1 MGGRREAQNILSKE
15 GTYMERKWNQIRSNE
30 GFTLVELM
38 VVVAIIGILATLAV
52 PQYKKFQ
59 AKSRQSEAR
68 LSLGG
73 AYTIEQS
80 FAAENAS
87 YTSCLGQAGY
97 NRDGVRF
104 YYNVGFGKSG
114 QGQAGC
120 GPNGQLNCYFTG
132 WEFDPGSQ
140 TYADQGNS
148 KCDDSQANMGIFL
161 ATAAENSQKL
171 PNGDAGKAADMLE
184 AQTKDGG
191 NAKTNIS
198 QQTFIIGAS
207 GSILTAAGTV
217 ALTNEYDGWTIDQN
231 KQLKNTQSGL
241 F

>member
-1 MGGRREAQNILSKE
+1 
-15 GTYMERKWNQIRSNE
+15 MERLKNMTRD

-80 FAAENAS
+80 FAAENSS
-87 YTSCLGQAGY
+87 YTQCLGQAGY

-104 YYNVGFGKSG
+104 YYNVGFHLN
-114 QGQAGC
+114 AAANAC
-120 GPNGQLNCYFTG
+120 GPTGALSCLFTN
-132 WEFDPGSQ
+132 WQYNPATQ
-140 TYADQGNS
+140 TYAADAAAGCTVSTN
-148 KCDDSQANMGIFL
+148 NMDIFR
-161 ATAAENSQKL
+161 ATAAENSAL
-171 PNGDAGKAADMLE
+171 ISANAAGAQGMLNLVNN
-184 AQTKDGG
+184 AGG
-191 NAKTNIS
+191 NATTLVT
-198 QQTFIIGAS
+198 QQTFTIGAA
-207 GSILTAAGTV
+207 GSILTAGGNV
-217 ALTNEYDGWTIDQN
+217 ALTNGYDGWTIDQN
-231 KQLKNTQSGL
+231 KQLRNTQSGL

>member
-1 MGGRREAQNILSKE
+1 
-15 GTYMERKWNQIRSNE
+15 MERKWTQMRGNE

-80 FAAENAS
+80 FAAENSS
-87 YTSCLGQAGY
+87 YTQCLGQAGY

-104 YYNVGFGKSG
+104 YYSVGFHADS
-114 QGQAGC
+114 ANLC
-120 GPNGQLNCYFTG
+120 GPSGTLACNQTQ
-132 WEFDPGSQ
+132 WSFDPATQQYSN
-140 TYADQGNS
+140 D
-148 KCDDSQANMGIFL
+148 
-161 ATAAENSQKL
+161 ATAACAVAGDNMSIFRATAGEN
-171 PNGDAGKAADMLE
+171 AALVPADVATARTRLS
-184 AQTKDGG
+184 ANTTVAG
-191 NAKTNIS
+191 NASGTVT
-198 QQTFIIGAS
+198 QQTFIIGAA
-207 GSILTAAGTV
+207 GSILTAGGGF
-217 ALTNEYDGWTIDQN
+217 ALTNGVDAWTIDQN
-231 KQLKNTQSGL
+231 KQLKNTKSGL

>member
-1 MGGRREAQNILSKE
+1 
-15 GTYMERKWNQIRSNE
+15 MERKMNVKNNA

-68 LSLGG
+68 LSVGG

-80 FAAENAS
+80 FAAENSS
-87 YTSCLGQAGY
+87 YTTCLGQAGY

-104 YYNVGFGKSG
+104 YYNVGF
-114 QGQAGC
+114 AGGAVGHQNC
-120 GPNGQLNCYFTG
+120 GPDGKLACNYTS
-132 WEFDPGSQ
+132 WTYDPDKQ
-140 TYADQGNS
+140 TYSPDPNTI
-148 KCDDSQANMGIFL
+148 CDEKAQNMGVFL
-161 ATAAENSQKL
+161 ATAGEDGALVPKAGDPGTAMARIEKPKL
-171 PNGDAGKAADMLE
+171 
-184 AQTKDGG
+184 DGG
-191 NAKTNIS
+191 NAATDVS
-198 QQTFIIGAS
+198 QQTFIIGAA
-207 GSILTAAGTV
+207 GSILTAGAG
-217 ALTNEYDGWTIDQN
+217 LTLINAFDGWTIDQN

>member
-1 MGGRREAQNILSKE
+1 MERMLSKKLSQ
-15 GTYMERKWNQIRSNE
+15 MRNAE

-87 YTSCLGQAGY
+87 YTLCLGQAGY

-104 YYNVGFGKSG
+104 YYSVGFSEAAIGADKV
-114 QGQAGC
+114 C
-120 GPNGQLNCYFTG
+120 GPNGGLECNNTSWQFLP
-132 WEFDPGSQ
+132 DSQ
-140 TYADQGNS
+140 TYQADTNTSCEPGKQ
-148 KCDDSQANMGIFL
+148 NMGVFM
-161 ATAAENSQKL
+161 ATAGENGKL
-171 PNGDAGKAADMLE
+171 VPTEVAKAISFMEGAG
-184 AQTKDGG
+184 KDGG
-191 NAKTNIS
+191 NAKGAIS
-198 QQTFIIGAS
+198 QQAFTISAV
-207 GSILTAAGTV
+207 GSILTAGGAFP
-217 ALTNEYDGWTIDQN
+217 LTNEFDGWTIDQN

>member
-1 MGGRREAQNILSKE
+1 
-15 GTYMERKWNQIRSNE
+15 MERMLGKKLSQMRNAE

-87 YTSCLGQAGY
+87 YTTCLGQAGY

-104 YYNVGFGKSG
+104 YYSVGF
-114 QGQAGC
+114 AGPALNQQTC
-120 GPNGQLNCYFTG
+120 GPNNTLDCNFTA
-132 WEFDPGSQ
+132 WQFDPATQ
-140 TYADQGNS
+140 TYAVQGDA
-148 KCDDSQANMGIFL
+148 KCDEQAQNMGIFM
-161 ATAAENSQKL
+161 ATAGENGQLVPK
-171 PNGDAGKAADMLE
+171 DADTARARLDKV
-184 AQTKDGG
+184 TVDGG
-191 NAKTNIS
+191 NAVTAIS
-198 QQTFIIGAS
+198 QQTFTIGAS

-217 ALTNEYDGWTIDQN
+217 ALTNAFDGWTIDQN
-231 KQLKNTQSGL
+231 KQLKNSQSGL